1 MRFKIYNPFALLKP
15 REWAL
20 WLVSLAV
27 VGVSG
32 AFAGQEG
39 VLNTIASLIGVTALI
54 FVSKGDA
61 FGQVIT
67 IVFSVLYGI
76 VSYRFKYYGEMITY
90 MFMSA
95 PAAFITLI
103 AWLKH
108 PYKDTHQ
115 VKVDKLTRGKI
126 AFTAIASILITIIFY
141 FILRALGTANL
152 VVSTVSIL
160 TSSFACIL
168 LIFRSPY
175 YAIAYS
181 ANDIVLIVL
190 WVLAA
195 IDNIKYLPMILCFM
209 MFLANDLYGFYNWS
223 KMKRRQN

>member
-27 VGVSG
+27 VGASG
-32 AFAGQEG
+32 AFAGQES

-67 IVFSVLYGI
+67 IAFSVLYGI

-152 VVSTVSIL
+152 AVSTVSIL